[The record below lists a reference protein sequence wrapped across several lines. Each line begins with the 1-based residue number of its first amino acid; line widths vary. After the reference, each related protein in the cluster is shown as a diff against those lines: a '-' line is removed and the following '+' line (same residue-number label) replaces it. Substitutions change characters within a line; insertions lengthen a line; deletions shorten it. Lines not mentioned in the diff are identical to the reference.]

1 VAGSTAALI
10 CDTGALLDYL
20 VESAPDHLLFRSA
33 IDRAR
38 TRYVPALV
46 LAELDYFLRNER
58 RAMES
63 FMRDLAR
70 GAFTY
75 APPALDELSRAMDI
89 DRRYSDSDLGLGL
102 VDGSVIALA
111 EGLSIHRLATLD
123 IRHFAAVRLRDGS
136 AFELVVNPTD
146 PDRSWPLKDRPR
158 RCLRVAVRCAGCQSA
173 PRDPQLGVRAAR
185 DSTRVRLGRPN
196 RSGASSS

>member
-1 VAGSTAALI
+1 MAGSTGALI

-20 VESAPDHLLFRSA
+20 VKSAPDHRLFRSA

-75 APPALDELSRAMDI
+75 APPALEELSRAMDI
-89 DRRYSDSDLGLGL
+89 DRRYSDL
-102 VDGSVIALA
+102 
-111 EGLSIHRLATLD
+111 
-123 IRHFAAVRLRDGS
+123 
-136 AFELVVNPTD
+136 P
-146 PDRSWPLKDRPR
+146 
-158 RCLRVAVRCAGCQSA
+158 
-173 PRDPQLGVRAAR
+173 
-185 DSTRVRLGRPN
+185 
-196 RSGASSS
+196 ASR